1 MAVIAGEFDFEV
13 RRRAD
18 HTEELTITDGNDN
31 PVNLTGYEVAAS
43 VFDEP
48 RAVKYADFA
57 TAITN
62 AAAGTFTLTL
72 TRAQTATFTPSELHY
87 DVKLKNPSDKQ
98 EYYVA
103 GIIFV
108 KQGYTVFP

>member
-1 MAVIAGEFDFEV
+1 MAIIAGEFDFEV
-13 RRRAD
+13 RRRSD
-18 HTEELTITDGNDN
+18 HTQELSITDGNNN
-31 PVNLTGYEVAAS
+31 PVNLTGYQVAAS

-57 TAITN
+57 TSITS
-62 AAAGTFTLTL
+62 AANGTFTLTL
-72 TRAQTATFTPSELHY
+72 TRAQTATFTPNELHY

-103 GIIFV
+103 GIIYV

>member
-1 MAVIAGEFDFEV
+1 MAIIAGEYDFEV

-18 HTEELTITDGNDN
+18 HTEELAITDGNDN

-43 VFDEP
+43 AFDEP
-48 RAVKYADFA
+48 RTTKYADFA
-57 TAITN
+57 TAITS
-62 AAAGTFTLTL
+62 AANGTFTLTL
-72 TRAQTATFTPSELHY
+72 TRAQTATFTPNELHY

-108 KQGYTVFP
+108 KEGYTEFP

>member
-1 MAVIAGEFDFEV
+1 MAIIAGEFDFEV

-31 PVNLTGYEVAAS
+31 PVNLTGYQVAAS

-57 TAITN
+57 TAITS
-62 AAAGTFTLTL
+62 AANLTTVGTIGTGV
-72 TRAQTATFTPSELHY
+72 TATFTPSELHY

>member
-1 MAVIAGEFDFEV
+1 MAIIAGEFDFEV
-13 RRRAD
+13 RRRSD
-18 HTEELTITDGNDN
+18 HTQELSITDGNNN
-31 PVNLTGYEVAAS
+31 PVNLTGYQVAAS

-57 TAITN
+57 TSITS
-62 AAAGTFTLTL
+62 AANGTFT
-72 TRAQTATFTPSELHY
+72 FTPNELHY

-103 GIIFV
+103 GIIYV

>member
-1 MAVIAGEFDFEV
+1 MAIIAGDYDFEV

-18 HTEELTITDGNDN
+18 HTEELSITDGNDN

-43 VFDEP
+43 VFDES
-48 RAVKYADFA
+48 RTTKYADFTA
-57 TAITN
+57 AITS
-62 AAAGTFTLTL
+62 AANGTFTLSL
-72 TRAQTATFTPSELHY
+72 TRAQTVTFTPSELHY

-108 KQGYTVFP
+108 KEGYTEFP

>member
-1 MAVIAGEFDFEV
+1 MAIIAGEFDFEV
-13 RRRAD
+13 RRRAA

-48 RAVKYADFA
+48 RTTQYADFA
-57 TAITN
+57 TAITS
-62 AAAGTFTLTL
+62 AANGAFTLTL
-72 TRAQTATFTPSELHY
+72 TRAQTATFSPKELHY

-98 EYYVA
+98 EYYLA
-103 GIIFV
+103 GIIYV
-108 KQGYTVFP
+108 KEGYTVFP